1 MNKKVV
7 ENLLTSE
14 LENVNGGAAGTCVCE
29 KGGAGETVIIVQPPV
44 QGEVEDDS
52 TKLV

>member
-29 KGGAGETVIIVQPPV
+29 NGGAGETVYIVQP
-44 QGEVEDDS
+44 GEEEPEDNS